1 MSSQEEYASQVQ
13 TVNISK
19 ERRKQRTDSLSAQ
32 ELHQYRGII
41 GAANWLT
48 GSTRPD
54 LAAWTALLQQRI
66 SRATVEDL
74 IEANRL
80 VAKIRDLKH
89 TKITFKSIPLAD
101 ACVVVTSDASWAN
114 CDDLS
119 SQAAYMVLFAERKI
133 KQDQWAEVSPLRW
146 KSWKLERKT
155 QSTLGA
161 ELMGLARAIAES
173 DWIRSLFAE
182 ALQSDYV
189 LREDKMRRQHFE
201 MVAITDNKPIFDHV
215 QGDGV
220 VVKDK
225 RMAIDMLVVRADL
238 KSRVDTRQ
246 MIVDALTKM
255 NAKPD
260 FLLFVL
266 RYGRYV
272 CVEESVSLN
281 YKALER
287 SMRKTLNASKEGCVK
302 DSEKTSQ
309 DG

>member
-146 KSWKLERKT
+146 NPEHPLLKKINRDYFF
-155 QSTLGA
+155 QSNFST
-161 ELMGLARAIAES
+161 
-173 DWIRSLFAE
+173 
-182 ALQSDYV
+182 
-189 LREDKMRRQHFE
+189 
-201 MVAITDNKPIFDHV
+201 
-215 QGDGV
+215 
-220 VVKDK
+220 
-225 RMAIDMLVVRADL
+225 
-238 KSRVDTRQ
+238 
-246 MIVDALTKM
+246 
-255 NAKPD
+255 AKISIEIC
-260 FLLFVL
+260 FFQYIHWL
-266 RYGRYV
+266 
-272 CVEESVSLN
+272 
-281 YKALER
+281 
-287 SMRKTLNASKEGCVK
+287 
-302 DSEKTSQ
+302 
-309 DG
+309 